1 MLDEYADWKSCY
13 LSPILNRSN
22 EWSVQTVS
30 ISDSVISLGGFY
42 TKIDTNHNEINPKYD
57 LLLLIGGSSWSTEN
71 KTLYDFIQEAFNLN
85 KNAGAICSAVDYLA
99 KHVFLNH
106 YQHTGN
112 SIEIFRQF
120 PKYNSHHNFQPEQII
135 QDKHFITANG
145 TATLDFTEYVLKTI
159 HFDTAENIKKQIFMN
174 KYGFYE
180 YCKRFGNPYT

>member
-1 MLDEYADWKSCY
+1 M
-13 LSPILNRSN
+13 
-22 EWSVQTVS
+22 S
-30 ISDSVISLGGFY
+30 ISDSVTSLGGFH
-42 TKIDTNHNEINPKYD
+42 TKIDINLNEINPKYD

-85 KNAGAICSAVDYLA
+85 KNAGAICSGVDYLT
-99 KHVFLNH
+99 KHGFFNH

-174 KYGFYE
+174 NYGFYE